1 MGIDYAINDLPPFIP
16 FDKASGDYENAWFEF
31 FFHFFACIG
40 NVLLGV
46 SIIILKDFSP
56 CNLTLLTYSIS
67 DFLIGLILLALPL
80 NNLIYGGVS
89 LSQFSCTFISATT
102 VFSCFV
108 SLSCCLALTF
118 ERYNLVVWKRNVTK
132 ESFYA
137 YIIIVTNS
145 YGDIYG
151 LRSSYD
157 ICLVLWYRRNTVIG
171 AIFIAICLF
180 AIFTPSAV
188 IGFAYY
194 RICAEVKSTGKSL
207 NEVLSLNTTI
217 EVSSTDNDVP
227 NSENQLIK
235 INNTDV
241 VKQEPY
247 SKENNLELSSK
258 KKIKSSQLELER
270 RLLFQSISLCLCFLI
285 GWTPVIFMIGY
296 EIISGLPGP
305 NWLLHLCTASPAFA
319 IFVNPLTMGIFD
331 VFKSKESLNID
342 HSNVELPAPLPIPAD
357 LSNKKYLVP
366 SDLMIDKNDNL
377 QLAIYYHEQ
386 EQRAVKLLQKAADST
401 LESLKF
407 DSGISGSVINGD
419 NNEFKGA
426 VSTLKKF
433 TAKTE
438 LSLVFFELGQSF
450 RQGWGIEK
458 NKQNA
463 LYYLTI
469 AAQLGDRDAQI
480 ELGQIYLEGHLGVKA
495 DKKIAATWFREAIK
509 NGAEMVG
516 MQWVHKEKY
525 DL

>member
-1 MGIDYAINDLPPFIP
+1 
-16 FDKASGDYENAWFEF
+16 
-31 FFHFFACIG
+31 
-40 NVLLGV
+40 
-46 SIIILKDFSP
+46 
-56 CNLTLLTYSIS
+56 
-67 DFLIGLILLALPL
+67 
-80 NNLIYGGVS
+80 
-89 LSQFSCTFISATT
+89 
-102 VFSCFV
+102 
-108 SLSCCLALTF
+108 
-118 ERYNLVVWKRNVTK
+118 
-132 ESFYA
+132 
-137 YIIIVTNS
+137 
-145 YGDIYG
+145 
-151 LRSSYD
+151 
-157 ICLVLWYRRNTVIG
+157 
-171 AIFIAICLF
+171 
-180 AIFTPSAV
+180 
-188 IGFAYY
+188 
-194 RICAEVKSTGKSL
+194 
-207 NEVLSLNTTI
+207 
-217 EVSSTDNDVP
+217 
-227 NSENQLIK
+227 
-235 INNTDV
+235 
-241 VKQEPY
+241 
-247 SKENNLELSSK
+247 
-258 KKIKSSQLELER
+258 
-270 RLLFQSISLCLCFLI
+270 
-285 GWTPVIFMIGY
+285 
-296 EIISGLPGP
+296 
-305 NWLLHLCTASPAFA
+305 
-319 IFVNPLTMGIFD
+319 MGIFD

-386 EQRAVKLLQKAADST
+386 GFLDIATYYFSISASQGNSIGLLMFAVSLRHGWGVEQNEQRAVKLLQKAADST